1 MRDYT
6 PRAFDMAKK
15 ILTIDFALHDAG
27 AATAWALG
35 AKPGDPLEI
44 GGPRG
49 STMVADDF
57 DFYLLMGG
65 YDSPPCPPSDGAFE
79 TLRPGVPV
87 TSLVVVDGPE
97 HAQTLA
103 TRADWTPIWVFREG
117 EHACDATL
125 LRGALAHWQAPPGD
139 GYVWIAGEARMA
151 RILRDV
157 MIEERGHPKGWMKA
171 SGYWVRGQAGATEK
185 FEG

>member
-1 MRDYT
+1 MT
-6 PRAFDMAKK
+6 RARRRP
-15 ILTIDFALHDAG
+15 G
-27 AATAWALG
+27 RWAR
-35 AKPGDPLEI
+35 KPGDPLEI

-57 DFYLLMGG
+57 DFYLLHGRRIRPAR
-65 YDSPPCPPSDGAFE
+65 DRTAHRNP
-79 TLRPGVPV
+79 RPGVPV
-87 TSLVVVDGPE
+87 TSLVAVDGPE

-139 GYVWIAGEARMA
+139 GYVWIAGEARTA

-157 MIEERGHPKGWMKA
+157 MIGERGHPKG
-171 SGYWVRGQAGATEK
+171 G
-185 FEG
+185 